1 MVCTL
6 EGLAE
11 PQRPDC
17 VQESRCPNAGTLGTE
32 ETRSALTAE
41 RPDASITTSP

>member
-17 VQESRCPNAGTLGTE
+17 VQESRCPNAGTWYYWGDTVRLEWKDRTLQ
-32 ETRSALTAE
+32 S
-41 RPDASITTSP
+41 